1 LEASADDVLRRHG
14 PPVDLLQAIKV
25 GGRLPAHVAV
35 IMDGNGRWAR
45 GRGLPRFRGHSA
57 GIKSVRDTIEGAI
70 EAGIDILTLFTFS
83 QENWRRPA
91 AEVDALMKL
100 LRRFAKQERDELKRQ
115 GVEVHVLG
123 DLDRL
128 APAPRRAVDEIER
141 HTAGGRT
148 LRLNL
153 MISYGGRA
161 EITRAARR
169 LAERVE
175 RGELHPAEI
184 DENLFAAEL
193 FTWDLPDPDLLI
205 RTSGEQRISN
215 FLLWQ
220 LAYTELFVTPVLW
233 PDFRREHL
241 FEAIYDYQKRERRFG
256 RVTAG

>member
-1 LEASADDVLRRHG
+1 MEASPGDAFRRHT

-25 GGRLPAHVAV
+25 GGRMPAHVAV

-45 GRGLPRFRGHSA
+45 GRGMARFRGHSA

-70 EAGIDILTLFTFS
+70 EAGVDVLTLFTFS
-83 QENWRRPA
+83 QENWSRPA

-100 LRRFAKQERDELKRQ
+100 LRRFAKQEREELRRQ

-128 APAPRRAVDEIER
+128 PPAPRAAVDEIEQ

-161 EITRAARR
+161 EIVRAARR

-184 DENLFAAEL
+184 DEEAFAAEL
-193 FTWDLPDPDLLI
+193 FTSDIPDPDLLI